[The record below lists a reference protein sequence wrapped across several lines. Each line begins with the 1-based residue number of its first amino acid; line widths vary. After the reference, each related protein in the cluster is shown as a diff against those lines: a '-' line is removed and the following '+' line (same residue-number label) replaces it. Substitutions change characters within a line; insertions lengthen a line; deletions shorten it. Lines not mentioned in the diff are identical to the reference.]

1 MVTKTI
7 TYKDYNGVQRT
18 EDFLF
23 NLNKSEILE
32 MESLVPGGMSAML
45 ETISKKKDIPA
56 LMKSFKTILLKAYGE
71 KSEDGRRFMKSDE
84 ISKAFE
90 ETPAYDD
97 IFMELVTD
105 GEVAA
110 NFIREIMPEDMRQA
124 IKQEDL
130 TVISNT

>member
-1 MVTKTI
+1 MVTKTV
-7 TYKDYNGVQRT
+7 TYEDYNGMKRT

-23 NLNKSEILE
+23 HLNKSEILE

-71 KSEDGRRFMKSDE
+71 KSDDGRRFMKSDE

-90 ETPAYDD
+90 ETPAYDE
-97 IFMELVTD
+97 IFMELVTN
-105 GEVAA
+105 GEYAA
-110 NFIREIMPEDMRQA
+110 KFIREVMPEDMRQA
-124 IKQEDL
+124 VKPEDL